1 MSILNRPIL
10 NTEVI
15 ENSILDSICH
25 ELCSMGQNFYGI
37 LRHMEW
43 KDHTLYISGGY
54 SRHRCCIRET
64 LLNLL
69 SKYQINTI
77 KFEYTTEDFKN
88 ELVIESDLIPDEI
101 IGDFGVTLSNGLIIQ
116 SDRKILV
123 SLF

>member
-1 MSILNRPIL
+1 MITQKQSLNIEPIK
-10 NTEVI
+10 
-15 ENSILDSICH
+15 NSILDSICH
-25 ELCSMGQNFYGI
+25 ELCSMGQSFYGL

-43 KDHTLYISGGY
+43 KDHTLYISGGP

-64 LLNLL
+64 LLDLL
-69 SKYQINTI
+69 GKYQINTI

-116 SDRKILV
+116 SDRKILINT
-123 SLF
+123 F

>member
-1 MSILNRPIL
+1 MITQKQSFN
-10 NTEVI
+10 I
-15 ENSILDSICH
+15 ECIKNSILDSICH
-25 ELCSMGQNFYGI
+25 KLCSMGQSFYGL

-43 KDHTLYISGGY
+43 KDHTLYISGGP
-54 SRHRCCIRET
+54 SRHRCCIGET

-77 KFEYTTEDFKN
+77 KFEYTSEDFKN

>member
-1 MSILNRPIL
+1 MITKKQSLN
-10 NTEVI
+10 I
-15 ENSILDSICH
+15 EYIKSTIMDSICH
-25 ELCSMGQNFYGI
+25 ELCSMGQNFYGL

-43 KDHTLYISGGY
+43 KDHTLYISGGP

-69 SKYQINTI
+69 SKCQINTI
-77 KFEYTTEDFKN
+77 KFECTTEDFKN

-116 SDRKILV
+116 SDRKILINT
-123 SLF
+123 F